1 MIILPCAFF
10 SETLALAERLRSA
23 IRDVPFSFA
32 NHSWQVTASLGIAI
46 TEDQPQRFGLALERA
61 DEGLYLAKKRR
72 PRPGGLGRP
81 GTTNFLAARRTR
93 GLSAVSLTGPESS
106 PRS

>member
-1 MIILPCAFF
+1 
-10 SETLALAERLRSA
+10 
-23 IRDVPFSFA
+23 VPFSFA

-106 PRS
+106 PRPTLPHLTNPHPRLFSKSRKPS